1 MSPLHWTVFSSPSTA
16 IFSVSL
22 FQMLCL
28 GSQPMAPSP
37 ILDFPS
43 QSSPLNKT
51 VLILRGLAQ
60 TAPEEPVLASCT
72 PAGVPLVS
80 ESPCSI
86 ETLWLK
92 CSVSYL
98 LGVMKWRLG
107 WFISPGRSGS
117 MWKQMTSVHFH
128 QAKVQFAHKEWC
140 VNNKWDWTL
149 HFRSRSSENVLKSF
163 PGTLKVEGTHGWCL
177 KNTLALKNTTQPW
190 LVWLNGLSA
199 SLQTKK
205 LLVQFPVRAHAWV
218 AGQVPTWGRVKDN
231 W

>member
-1 MSPLHWTVFSSPSTA
+1 MPWFTTYGPQPHTGLSLPVFSTQQNRTNPSESGSNCPWGA
-16 IFSVSL
+16 CAGLLHSSCRSA
-22 FQMLCL
+22 CL
-28 GSQPMAPSP
+28 
-37 ILDFPS
+37 
-43 QSSPLNKT
+43 
-51 VLILRGLAQ
+51 
-60 TAPEEPVLASCT
+60 
-72 PAGVPLVS
+72 S

-140 VNNKWDWTL
+140 INNKWDWTL
-149 HFRSRSSENVLKSF
+149 HFQSRSSENVLKSF

-177 KNTLALKNTTQPW
+177 KNALALKNMTQPW

-199 SLQTKK
+199 SPQTKK
-205 LLVQFPVRAHAWV
+205 LLVQFPVRALGCV
-218 AGQVPTWGRVKDN
+218 WGPLLGHVRGNHTLMFLSLSFSLPSPLSKN
-231 W
+231 K